1 MGVGG
6 VWENDKIGILG
17 GIRGQSTDLSV
28 ICDTNGGYATIDL
41 DIFVGLIVF
50 KPIRDCKEKTSDGHG
65 ERNVQAHLT
74 Q

>member
-1 MGVGG
+1 VGG

-17 GIRGQSTDLSV
+17 RIRGRSTDLSV
-28 ICDTNGGYATIDL
+28 VCDTDGGYATINF

-50 KPIRDCKEKTSDGHG
+50 KPIRDCKEKTSDGQG